1 MFFPNLVA
9 FTSES
14 ETCKMKRCMQ
24 GDIEIHDGFFYAFTK
39 RNLNIWTTKSDHSS
53 KIKVANESLAAAI
66 VEAVECL
73 LSKL

>member
-24 GDIEIHDGFFYAFTK
+24 GDIEIHDAQDE
-39 RNLNIWTTKSDHSS
+39 KS
-53 KIKVANESLAAAI
+53 NT
-66 VEAVECL
+66 
-73 LSKL
+73 

>member
-24 GDIEIHDGFFYAFTK
+24 GDIEIHDDLSLLEPYNDIS
-39 RNLNIWTTKSDHSS
+39 RNQIKSL
-53 KIKVANESLAAAI
+53 KIPI
-66 VEAVECL
+66 
-73 LSKL
+73 

>member
-24 GDIEIHDGFFYAFTK
+24 GDIEIHDGMKGKNWGGKEGEIITNTVYDLET
-39 RNLNIWTTKSDHSS
+39 N
-53 KIKVANESLAAAI
+53 
-66 VEAVECL
+66 
-73 LSKL
+73 

>member
-24 GDIEIHDGFFYAFTK
+24 GDIEIHDVIYENIDLFKILSILKIMLFPYYMDTRFF
-39 RNLNIWTTKSDHSS
+39 NLLVSNKHQHI
-53 KIKVANESLAAAI
+53 IF
-66 VEAVECL
+66 
-73 LSKL
+73 

>member
-24 GDIEIHDGFFYAFTK
+24 GDIEIHDV
-39 RNLNIWTTKSDHSS
+39 SDTDHDREGS
-53 KIKVANESLAAAI
+53 
-66 VEAVECL
+66 
-73 LSKL
+73 